1 MNETYS
7 WLDKEEENMTREEVY
22 ERLNAVFADVF
33 DDDELTVNDETT
45 AADVDGWDSLM
56 HITLIDAVEE
66 EFDISFDMKT
76 IVKLKNVGEMVD
88 VILENID

>member
-1 MNETYS
+1 
-7 WLDKEEENMTREEVY
+7 MTREEVY

-33 DDDELTVNDETT
+33 DDEELTVNDETT
-45 AADVDGWDSLM
+45 AADVEGWDSLI

-88 VILENID
+88 VIMEEAN

>member
-1 MNETYS
+1 MS
-7 WLDKEEENMTREEVY
+7 REEVY

-33 DDDELTVNDETT
+33 DDEELTVNDETT
-45 AADVDGWDSLM
+45 ATDVEGWDSLV

-88 VILENID
+88 VILEETN

>member
-1 MNETYS
+1 MV
-7 WLDKEEENMTREEVY
+7 MTREEVY
-22 ERLNAVFADVF
+22 KRLNAVFQDVF
-33 DDDELTVNDETT
+33 DDPDLTVSDETT
-45 AADVDGWDSLM
+45 AADVDGWDSLV

-88 VILENID
+88 VICHDLAQ

>member
-1 MNETYS
+1 
-7 WLDKEEENMTREEVY
+7 MTREEVY

-33 DDDELTVNDETT
+33 DDEELTVSDETT

-88 VILENID
+88 VILEEVQ

>member
-1 MNETYS
+1 
-7 WLDKEEENMTREEVY
+7 MTREEVY

-88 VILENID
+88 VILEETE